1 MVVCDIF
8 MCEEDIVFE
17 NADMFVSVVERLDAL
32 ENADKLSDVLCLFEE
47 RIDALKDRVAF
58 LELFIMSLNKAFI
71 D

>member
-1 MVVCDIF
+1 MCD
-8 MCEEDIVFE
+8 EDIVFE
-17 NADMFVSVVERLDAL
+17 NADAIVNIVERLDAL
-32 ENADKLSDVLCLFEE
+32 ENADKLPGVLCLFEE